1 MERVDIVII
10 GAGVVGLSIAARL
23 SQPEHTVYVLERHDS
38 FSQEASSRNSEV
50 IHSGLYYPRG
60 SLKAKT
66 CIEGNRMLYEIC
78 SRNGIAYQRT
88 EKLIVAT
95 EEKEEEILIDLLR
108 RGENN
113 GVSGLRIL
121 SQAEIKKLEPNIR
134 AIAALHSPSTGIINS
149 HNLMRYFIQCL
160 KERGG
165 DIAYNSNVSALRKIP
180 QGYEVTIKDNR
191 GEEFKFQTRLV
202 INCAGLESDHIA
214 QMVGIDI
221 EKEDYNL
228 QYCKGQYFRVGN
240 TKKCDLI
247 NRLIYP
253 TPRMKGGILGI
264 HATLDLGHGLRI
276 GPDSHYIKRDELDY
290 NVDISER
297 RNFLHSVKKFLPF
310 LEEKDLVPDTAGIRA
325 NLQGENE
332 EFRDFIIKEE
342 SESGF
347 PGFVNLI
354 GIDSPGLTSA
364 PAIAAYVES
373 LVKKII

>member
-38 FSQEASSRNSEV
+38 FGQEASSRNSEV

-95 EEKEEEILIDLLR
+95 EKEEEEILVDLLR

-134 AIAALHSPSTGIINS
+134 AKAALYSPSTGIVDS
-149 HNLMRYFIQCL
+149 HNLMKYFIQCL
-160 KERGG
+160 KEEGG
-165 DIAYNSNVSALRKIP
+165 DVAYNSNVNGLHKIP
-180 QGYEVTIKDNR
+180 RGYEVTIRDNR
-191 GEEFKFQTRLV
+191 DEEFKFQTQIV

-214 QMVGIDI
+214 QMIGIDI
-221 EKEDYNL
+221 ERENYNL
-228 QYCKGQYFRVGN
+228 KYCKGQYFRVGN
-240 TKKCDLI
+240 TKKCALI
-247 NRLIYP
+247 NHLIYP
-253 TPRMKGGILGI
+253 IPQMKGDILGI

-276 GPDSHYIKRDELDY
+276 GPDSHYINRDNFDY
-290 NVDISER
+290 TVDISER
-297 RNFLHSVKKFLPF
+297 RNFLNSVTKFLPF
-310 LEEKDLVPDTAGIRA
+310 LEEKDLIPDTAGVRA
-325 NLQGENE
+325 KLQGENE
-332 EFRDFIIKEE
+332 EFRDFTIKEE
-342 SESGF
+342 DELGF
-347 PGFVNLI
+347 PGFINLI

-373 LVKKII
+373 LVKEII